1 MTTHKAIRE
10 ALEAGPTEGPW
21 ISQQGQNQMVNPGT
35 TIHHG
40 RGWGVYSD
48 ADEHGPDGADA
59 AFIAACNP
67 AAIRALLADLDAK
80 TAEVERETAGRR
92 EAQEQLYAARERHT
106 AEVKKLQAEI
116 GRLQALRPVAMTE
129 WQQLDAARLN
139 SEEFTGLYWLAMK
152 YGEVAVGE
160 YEWRQGWNPHGF
172 NLIDGGRVG
181 ASEVTHTIPFVK
193 PALPHGIA
201 QKERDHDC

>member
-21 ISQQGQNQMVNPGT
+21 FEHHDKGHLYIENQRDDVVCDMGLRAKSSPTSQ
-35 TIHHG
+35 
-40 RGWGVYSD
+40 
-48 ADEHGPDGADA
+48 
-59 AFIAACNP
+59 FIAACNP

-80 TAEVERETAGRR
+80 TAEVERLR
-92 EAQEQLYAARERHT
+92 
-106 AEVKKLQAEI
+106 
-116 GRLQALRPVAMTE
+116 ALRPVAMTE

-139 SEEFTGLYWLAMK
+139 SEEFSGMYWLAMK

-172 NLIDGGRVG
+172 NLIDGGGRVG
-181 ASEVTHTIPFVK
+181 ALEVTHTIPFVK
-193 PALPHGIA
+193 PALPHGIT
-201 QKERDHDC
+201 QKEHGK